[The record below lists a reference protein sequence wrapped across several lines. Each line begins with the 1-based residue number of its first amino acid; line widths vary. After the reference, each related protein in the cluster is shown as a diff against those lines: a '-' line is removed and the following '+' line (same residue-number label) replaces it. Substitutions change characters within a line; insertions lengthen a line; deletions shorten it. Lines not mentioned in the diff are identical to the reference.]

1 MVGENENIKIFREN
15 MSVGFRMYILSHRC
29 LFRYIIFIR
38 YYAPKIVAKQYLAH
52 LTNVEDKNDCKRL
65 LKALNIYTEEE
76 NFTNLEFIEKLEG
89 KTYESKY

>member
-1 MVGENENIKIFREN
+1 MKNTIIRELMKRLAN
-15 MSVGFRMYILSHRC
+15 
-29 LFRYIIFIR
+29 
-38 YYAPKIVAKQYLAH
+38 APKIVAKQYLAH

-76 NFTNLEFIEKLEG
+76 NFTNLEIIEKFEE